1 MRKNLFLLKSLTVFF
16 AFIFTC
22 SNVFALPSLDAL
34 NWDTL
39 EVEERVGRNTN
50 ETMITVIRDS
60 KRPEIWYYV
69 PNRPRLAETITKVD
83 GEKMARPVFQLMT
96 LQTKDAETRGIYE
109 EGMLQFSLK
118 MDLQPETASQAKQL
132 IFDKMQA
139 RVKNVEEKKKS
150 GEEVGEKIEET
161 YEQEKDITFD
171 TLRLIPLPVSSAS
184 VSIYEPSGK
193 WLSSGIQQPAIAPIF
208 STQAVPFQINLT
220 SLGADAMKSLTQ
232 KGQGGLG
239 VYYEMH
245 FEGVLPPANL
255 TVEVNWDQTFEH
267 FSENTKEKHYWNALL
282 FAGGTKTTNKQTITE
297 DLVENKCIKITTEG
311 REDDLEAL
319 QQVLDPILQ
328 RINNELVAKMSPPEK
343 VDPAEAKEPSYGIG
357 MFYGG
362 GSSYAM
368 KDKKVTKSG
377 TETFT
382 FNRSKIITRAT
393 SCGTFIGI
401 GNYDQKIIDEAN
413 IVMEPGN
420 WEKAY
425 YTVPTVGNDPDLLS
439 ISLNQYVVYKG
450 TGGKTKGGHPKFS
463 GCPNPQLINWGPKA
477 LEGQPGWTYKN
488 GDPVHNISWPLQALY
503 KEAKDAGVDINDYV
517 EYKNE
522 FIINAT
528 AKQDSR
534 RSLPYE
540 LKLTQNLPMM
550 SGDKPVTNPMTL
562 VDYLTADFYYI
573 TFGEPRKDTYGIR
586 TVTCEIKRKDGTRY
600 FRRFDYRDYE
610 NYDTTQRWFIPA
622 NAGHEYVPNIKFV
635 PLERVDGKRELEWEY
650 NGKPLRSEEGW
661 GSLYIDP
668 GDEAWDPN
676 W

>member
-1 MRKNLFLLKSLTVFF
+1 MRKRIFLLKSLTVFF
-16 AFIFTC
+16 ALIFTC
-22 SNVFALPSLDAL
+22 SNVFALPSLDPMK
-34 NWDTL
+34 WDTL
-39 EVEERVGRNTN
+39 QVTEKVGKNTN
-50 ETMITVIRDS
+50 ETMITVIQDS
-60 KRPEIWYYV
+60 KRPLVWYYV
-69 PNRPRLAETITKVD
+69 PNRPRLAETITKLD
-83 GEKMARPVFQLMT
+83 GKKMARPVFQLMT
-96 LQTKDAETRGIYE
+96 LQTKDAESRDIYE

-118 MDLQPETASQAKQL
+118 MDLQPDTASEAKQL
-132 IFDKMQA
+132 ILDKI
-139 RVKNVEEKKKS
+139 NEK
-150 GEEVGEKIEET
+150 
-161 YEQEKDITFD
+161 EKDKEDKEKTTLKD
-171 TLRLIPLPVSSAS
+171 LRLLPLPVSSAS

-267 FSENTKEKHYWNALL
+267 FSENTKKKHYWNALL

-401 GNYDQKIIDEAN
+401 GNYDQKIKDEAN

-477 LEGQPGWTYKN
+477 LDGQPGWTYKN
-488 GDPVHNISWPLQALY
+488 DDPVHNISWPLQALY
-503 KEAKDAGVDINDYV
+503 QEAKDAGVDINDYV
-517 EYKNE
+517 EYKNV
-522 FIINAT
+522 FTINAT

-534 RSLPYE
+534 SSLPYE

-562 VDYLTADFYYI
+562 VDYLTASFDYV
-573 TFGEPRKDTYGIR
+573 TFGDKRAGDDYGIR
-586 TVTCEIKRKDGTRY
+586 NVVCEIKR
-600 FRRFDYRDYE
+600 
-610 NYDTTQRWFIPA
+610 
-622 NAGHEYVPNIKFV
+622 
-635 PLERVDGKRELEWEY
+635 
-650 NGKPLRSEEGW
+650 
-661 GSLYIDP
+661 
-668 GDEAWDPN
+668 
-676 W
+676 